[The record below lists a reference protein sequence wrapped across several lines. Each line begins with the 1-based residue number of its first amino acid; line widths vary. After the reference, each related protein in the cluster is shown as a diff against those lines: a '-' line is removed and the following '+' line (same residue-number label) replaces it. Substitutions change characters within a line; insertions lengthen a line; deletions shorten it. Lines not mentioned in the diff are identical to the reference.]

1 MSFDLTDRPRNA
13 ATTAKADPVIN
24 ELFEAVVAT
33 LISHGVSNPQAL
45 RASERAIA
53 FLVKEAACPSPT
65 QATAR

>member
-1 MSFDLTDRPRNA
+1 MSFDPTDRPRNA
-13 ATTAKADPVIN
+13 ATATEADPVIN

-33 LISHGVSNPQAL
+33 LISHGISNLQAL

-65 QATAR
+65 RATAR